1 MEACVCVH
9 VRVWHVYYYYY
20 YCCYYISV
28 LVGVVTHGL

>member
-28 LVGVVTHGL
+28 LVGVVTRGL